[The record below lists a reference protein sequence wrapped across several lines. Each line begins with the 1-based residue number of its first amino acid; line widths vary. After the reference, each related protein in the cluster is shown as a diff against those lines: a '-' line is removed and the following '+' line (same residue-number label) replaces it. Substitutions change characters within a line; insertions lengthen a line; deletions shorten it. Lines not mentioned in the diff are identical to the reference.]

1 MKYLILALMLSGCAS
16 FEGVKMDEDER
27 KACAVATCS
36 VWTDKELRA
45 LGFMFYQ
52 RGYQAGKNSI

>member
-36 VWTDKELRA
+36 VWTDKELEGMA
-45 LGFMFYQ
+45 KHIFN
-52 RGYQAGKNSI
+52 RGYAAGKKSI

>member
-45 LGFMFYQ
+45 RVYVLSTWLSG
-52 RGYQAGKNSI
+52 R